1 MAGRTARFSQDHA
14 DARLSNVT
22 LPPAPDRRCLPPG
35 LISHTPGAVIRTA
48 AILLSLSAIAGLTG
62 CANPGVP
69 RPPSLHLPKPV
80 ADLTAARIGDHVDL
94 RWTAPDRTT
103 DDLDFTSASTVE
115 ICRDPTPPS
124 ARPSRRPA
132 PDPPCTVVS
141 RLPGHAGISLATDPL
156 PSNLTTGSVASLTYR
171 VRVLNSRGRGAS
183 PSNPALVLSGPGL
196 PPLQGFRATQTGRGI
211 LLQWQS
217 TSNTGPNPTTAVEVL
232 RTLQPGPGAA
242 GPARPATKQPAS
254 AKSARPNSPAPPLP
268 LTPRAS
274 TEVRLRAVSTSAAD
288 PGGMLDT
295 DVQLHQ
301 TYVYSAQRVRMAPV
315 PASAGQKLELRSE
328 PTEPIQ
334 VARAD
339 TFPPGAPRGL
349 VSVPGILPG
358 SPADPA
364 TAHSGVTLD
373 LSWQPDTEVDLA
385 GYLVFRSELAPTGPT
400 QPVQLTPELVQAPA
414 YRDATVLPGHRY
426 RYFVVAVDQSGNRSA
441 PSAPIDDTP
450 QAP

>member
-1 MAGRTARFSQDHA
+1 
-14 DARLSNVT
+14 
-22 LPPAPDRRCLPPG
+22 
-35 LISHTPGAVIRTA
+35 
-48 AILLSLSAIAGLTG
+48 
-62 CANPGVP
+62 
-69 RPPSLHLPKPV
+69 
-80 ADLTAARIGDHVDL
+80 
-94 RWTAPDRTT
+94 
-103 DDLDFTSASTVE
+103 
-115 ICRDPTPPS
+115 
-124 ARPSRRPA
+124 
-132 PDPPCTVVS
+132 
-141 RLPGHAGISLATDPL
+141 
-156 PSNLTTGSVASLTYR
+156 
-171 VRVLNSRGRGAS
+171 
-183 PSNPALVLSGPGL
+183 
-196 PPLQGFRATQTGRGI
+196 
-211 LLQWQS
+211 
-217 TSNTGPNPTTAVEVL
+217 
-232 RTLQPGPGAA
+232 
-242 GPARPATKQPAS
+242 
-254 AKSARPNSPAPPLP
+254 
-268 LTPRAS
+268 
-274 TEVRLRAVSTSAAD
+274 
-288 PGGMLDT
+288 MLDT

-301 TYVYSAQRVRMAPV
+301 TYIYSAQRVRMASI
-315 PASAGQKLELRSE
+315 PASAGRKLELRSE
-328 PTEPIQ
+328 PTAPIQ